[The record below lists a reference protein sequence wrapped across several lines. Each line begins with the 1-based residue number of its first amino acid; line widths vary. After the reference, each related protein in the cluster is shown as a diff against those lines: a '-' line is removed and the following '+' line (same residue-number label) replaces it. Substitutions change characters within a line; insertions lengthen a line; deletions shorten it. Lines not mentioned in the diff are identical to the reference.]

1 MIFFFFAF
9 YWMTK
14 VFDHLQY
21 QPVWIPLSQTC

>member
-1 MIFFFFAF
+1 
-9 YWMTK
+9 MTK